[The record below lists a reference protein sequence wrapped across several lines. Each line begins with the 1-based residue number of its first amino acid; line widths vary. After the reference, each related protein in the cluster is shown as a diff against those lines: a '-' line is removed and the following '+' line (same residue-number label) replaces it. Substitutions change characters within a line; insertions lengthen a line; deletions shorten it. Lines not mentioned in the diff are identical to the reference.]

1 MMRPAKFSE
10 ILSRQQQRHAT
21 SDVSPP
27 LTTGPCDPRKFYM
40 NKQKNPC
47 TMRRLFLADLDDAAA
62 AAAAEMVRF

>member
-1 MMRPAKFSE
+1 
-10 ILSRQQQRHAT
+10 
-21 SDVSPP
+21 
-27 LTTGPCDPRKFYM
+27 M